1 MNSINTIITS
11 HTGRYGGIFRP
22 LWITFSMLLII
33 VSGCEVPTQSS
44 DKVTPELSGISA
56 YLPLEGT
63 SAIPIITSQTEADAN
78 KQAFQ
83 KITKGQAMN
92 RITAYLKTKQGPHL
106 ITSSRKNAQEENY
119 RYAEKGVTIP
129 DVLARKAN
137 GKEITYVY
145 TERTAEG
152 KVMQMAMV
160 RIPDTPEI
168 RTLVAKWFR
177 NGISR
182 RDPSRE
188 GRVLK
193 TSMANP
199 LPGVLSDTCQLDP
212 DEVDPRCIDNEQYF
226 DQDLGMY
233 VLCDIIVCDDEL
245 VGEGDGGGS
254 PNAPDDECTIACDPG
269 WGEPGGGGSSGL
281 NLPANPA
288 NEDIFVV
295 IDPITG
301 ETFDLTFLQ
310 NWMSWVTPEIQT
322 ALLSSLWYLNV
333 APPEALPNFGGSS
346 RILTTIGAISLSEPT
361 FVSELVLAAVVTTF
375 VSVYIYDAYM
385 FINDHVARLKVKNKN
400 KCVRYFNSC
409 NGYRWQCDQCLRG
422 CLVNLD
428 GCWNCS
434 ACPIEGS
441 QNCQWENGEIC
452 NELIF
457 Y

>member
-1 MNSINTIITS
+1 
-11 HTGRYGGIFRP
+11 
-22 LWITFSMLLII
+22 MLLIL

-56 YLPLEGT
+56 YLPSQGT
-63 SAIPIITSQTEADAN
+63 SAIPIITSQAEADAN

-106 ITSSRKNAQEENY
+106 ITSSRKNAQEEYY

-152 KVMQMAMV
+152 KVMQMAMI

-182 RDPSRE
+182 RDPSRQ
-188 GRVLK
+188 GRAMK
-193 TSMANP
+193 TSLTNP
-199 LPGVLSDTCQLDP
+199 IPGVQSGTCQLGP
-212 DEVDPRCIDNEQYF
+212 DEIDPRCVDNEQYF
-226 DQDLGMY
+226 DHDLGMY

-269 WGEPGGGGSSGL
+269 WGEPGGGGSGGM

-301 ETFDLTFLQ
+301 DSYDLTFLQ
-310 NWMSWVTPEIQT
+310 NWMSWFTPELRG
-322 ALLSSLWYLNV
+322 ALLNTLLYVNV
-333 APPEALPNFGGSS
+333 APPESLPDFGGHA
-346 RILTTIGAISLSEPT
+346 RILSTILAVGVLEPTVAGEITTVIVTGGIISFYVYSAYNFFSAISTDIVLTGAECFEYYDDCITQYGNNPYDC
-361 FVSELVLAAVVTTF
+361 VSCDSCYRYCLLNKEWDNHNCPRTYNKSCKVVL
-375 VSVYIYDAYM
+375 
-385 FINDHVARLKVKNKN
+385 L
-400 KCVRYFNSC
+400 
-409 NGYRWQCDQCLRG
+409 
-422 CLVNLD
+422 
-428 GCWNCS
+428 
-434 ACPIEGS
+434 
-441 QNCQWENGEIC
+441 
-452 NELIF
+452 
-457 Y
+457 